1 MFPYDMDL
9 CMHMCMDICMHAC
22 MCVCTSIFS
31 PFRLIWV
38 VTYGQASF
46 RSHKVPVWSMGAQRS
61 CKAIEFPF
69 ICLCVISIGSL
80 FPSGKLSRLTCQEYK
95 YYKHRAVSCYTN
107 YNLEF

>member
-1 MFPYDMDL
+1 MCPYDMYL
-9 CMHMCMDICMHAC
+9 YIHMCMCVCMHAC
-22 MCVCTSIFS
+22 MYVRIYFS
-31 PFRLIWV
+31 PFRLNWV

-95 YYKHRAVSCYTN
+95 YYKHRVVSCYTN
-107 YNLEF
+107 YNLKF